1 MARRLDQRNPAGC
14 LPDLSALAGHGQIT
28 LQRTARSAP
37 VTAESLWNGTA
48 ARTHDGSGKHE
59 TGSSA
64 RGPGVSNKERR
75 ASRTGRA
82 ASAVGRR
89 RVAGITSPPRRT
101 RCRGEG
107 GHLADRENTRC
118 SPVQCRPRTCHLA
131 WYPSLAVS
139 PSAPTTL
146 PRTASSSFGPFF
158 FLVHSQLHFQCRRH

>member
-1 MARRLDQRNPAGC
+1 
-14 LPDLSALAGHGQIT
+14 
-28 LQRTARSAP
+28 
-37 VTAESLWNGTA
+37 
-48 ARTHDGSGKHE
+48 
-59 TGSSA
+59 
-64 RGPGVSNKERR
+64 VSNKERR

-118 SPVQCRPRTCHLA
+118 SAVQATHFTCHLA

-139 PSAPTTL
+139 PSAPTTHS
-146 PRTASSSFGPFF
+146 TAHSLVLFRSFF
-158 FLVHSQLHFQCRRH
+158 FSCSFSAAFPVPTTLTYRGRSPPSPMECAACSPPPPVADV